1 MGRIQKQIQKQK
13 QTANQITN
21 THIKMQ
27 YAITQNGVPI
37 GIGEGVSARFPIEKG
52 HVGFMIGKRGG
63 NVKRI
68 RDKLHVQILI
78 QDEKTD
84 EPWFLVRALFQK
96 NLDAACV
103 ELAMLGNRIPES
115 DHKYELPGKDS
126 YQKCEI
132 KTSFLVVDQEY
143 VGAIIGRGGAGVKA
157 IARECGAFVYIQ
169 QGSEA
174 TGGRPWFQIKGLY
187 TKNIESAYA
196 TLATKAMELCQ
207 KAPVEMVDGPAAE

>member
-1 MGRIQKQIQKQK
+1 
-13 QTANQITN
+13 
-21 THIKMQ
+21 MQ

-37 GIGEGVSARFPIEKG
+37 GIGEGVSAKFPIEKA

-68 RDKLHVQILI
+68 RDKHHVQILI

-96 NLDAACV
+96 NLDAACS
-103 ELAMLGNRIPES
+103 ELAMLGNRVPES
-115 DHKYELPGKDS
+115 DHKYEMPEKDS

-132 KTSFLVVDQEY
+132 KTSFLVVDQAHA
-143 VGAIIGRGGAGVKA
+143 GALIGPKGSFVKQV
-157 IARECGAFVYIQ
+157 ARECGAFVYIQ
-169 QGSEA
+169 QGSDA

-187 TKNIESAYA
+187 TQNIEAAYA
-196 TLATKAMELCQ
+196 TLAAKAMELLQ
-207 KAPVEMVDGPAAE
+207 KPPVEMVDGPSAE

>member
-1 MGRIQKQIQKQK
+1 MGRIQIQTEQRKQ
-13 QTANQITN
+13 

-27 YAITQNGVPI
+27 YAITQNGVPM
-37 GIGEGVSARFPIEKG
+37 GIGEGVSAKFPIEKD

-78 QDEKTD
+78 QDDKTD
-84 EPWFLVRALFQK
+84 KPWFLVRALFQK

-103 ELAMLGNRIPES
+103 ELAMLGKMLGNRIPES
-115 DHKYELPGKDS
+115 DHKYELPEKDS

-132 KTSFLVVDQEY
+132 KTSFLVVPQEH

-187 TKNIESAYA
+187 TQNIETAYA

-207 KAPVEMVDGPAAE
+207 KPQVEMVQGPSA

>member
-1 MGRIQKQIQKQK
+1 
-13 QTANQITN
+13 
-21 THIKMQ
+21 MQ

-37 GIGEGVSARFPIEKG
+37 GVGEGVSVRFPIEKG

-96 NLDAACV
+96 NLDAACS
-103 ELAMLGNRIPES
+103 ELAMLGNRVPDSE
-115 DHKYELPGKDS
+115 HKYEMLDKDT
-126 YQKCEI
+126 YEECEV
-132 KTSFLVVDQEY
+132 KTSFLVVPQQFA
-143 VGAIIGRGGAGVKA
+143 GALIGTKGSNVKKV
-157 IARECGAFVYIQ
+157 ARECGAFVYIQ

-187 TKNIESAYA
+187 TQNIESAYA
-196 TLATKAMELCQ
+196 TSSI
-207 KAPVEMVDGPAAE
+207 

>member
-1 MGRIQKQIQKQK
+1 
-13 QTANQITN
+13 
-21 THIKMQ
+21 MQ
-27 YAITQNGVPI
+27 YAITENGVPI
-37 GIGEGVSARFPIEKG
+37 GITKGISAKYPIQKS
-52 HVGFMIGKRGG
+52 HVGFMIGKKGG

-68 RDKLHVQILI
+68 RDKHHVQILI

-115 DHKYELPGKDS
+115 DHKYELPEKDS

-132 KTSFLVVDQEY
+132 KTSFLVVPQEH

-169 QGSEA
+169 EPTAA
-174 TGGRPWFQIKGLY
+174 TNGHPWFQIKGLY
-187 TKNIESAYA
+187 TQNIESAYA

-207 KAPVEMVDGPAAE
+207 KPQVEMVDGPSAE

>member
-27 YAITQNGVPI
+27 YVITQNGVPI
-37 GIGEGVSARFPIEKG
+37 GGGEGVSAKFPIEKG

-68 RDKLHVQILI
+68 RDKHHVQILI

-96 NLDAACV
+96 NLDAACS
-103 ELAMLGNRIPES
+103 ELAMLGNRFPES
-115 DHKYELPGKDS
+115 EHKYEMPEKET
-126 YQKCEI
+126 YEECEI
-132 KTSFLVVDQEY
+132 KTSFLVVPQEHA
-143 VGAIIGRGGAGVKA
+143 GALIGPKGSNVKKVA
-157 IARECGAFVYIQ
+157 KECGAFIYIQ
-169 QGSEA
+169 KATVG
-174 TGGRPWFQIKGLY
+174 TGGMPWFQIKGLY
-187 TKNIESAYA
+187 VKNIEAAYA
-196 TLATKAMELCQ
+196 TLANKVMELGSQ
-207 KAPVEMVDGPAAE
+207 QAEVVEGPTPE

>member
-1 MGRIQKQIQKQK
+1 MGRIQIQIQIQI

-27 YAITQNGVPI
+27 YVITQNGVPI
-37 GIGEGVSARFPIEKG
+37 GVGEGVSARFPIEKA

-68 RDKLHVQILI
+68 RDKFHVQILI
-78 QDEKTD
+78 QNEKTD

-115 DHKYELPGKDS
+115 DYKYELPAKDS
-126 YQKCEI
+126 YEECEI
-132 KTSFLVVDQEY
+132 KTSFLVVPQEH

-169 QGSEA
+169 EPTAA
-174 TGGRPWFQIKGLY
+174 TNGHPWFQIKGLY
-187 TKNIESAYA
+187 TKNIEAAYA

-207 KAPVEMVDGPAAE
+207 KPPVEMVDGPSA